1 MLEAV
6 WPPICGLSF
15 GGRGKLAP
23 SRTGETF
30 VCLPMTSAPT
40 VFVPRG
46 PRAVTAAAL
55 RSYKSPSTRRAQL
68 TSIGLGVAGWLGAA
82 HLVPTT
88 FHVKHPEHGLPAHLS
103 ETTGRPSY
111 TGVTLGPPRANRKPV
126 LHLLD
131 GRGTT
136 QGYAKVAVNGLT
148 ARRMAREEKSLRA
161 LEQRDLGMLSH
172 PDVISA
178 GMWHSHPYLLISPVP
193 TWSPRGIDP
202 QVRDSALRRLV
213 AAFDQTEDDLAS
225 AEWWRGLRTR
235 VEQLTATPLADRLI
249 ELSRATEERWGSHS
263 LHLGAAHGDWT
274 PWNMATRGQTTY
286 AWDWERF
293 GTGVPLGLDALH
305 YAFQSGVRLRG
316 LEPAAS
322 LALLQAEA
330 GDLVRANG
338 SPPTLGRMLVALYAL
353 DFAERF
359 VRHQQE
365 KAGAKK
371 GPIEAW
377 LLPALERVVH
387 GDRGR

>member
-15 GGRGKLAP
+15 GGRKVVP
-23 SRTGETF
+23 SQTGETYL
-30 VCLPMTSAPT
+30 CLPMTSAPT

-55 RSYKSPSTRRAQL
+55 RGYKSPSTRRAQL
-68 TSIGLGVAGWLGAA
+68 TSVGLGVAGWLGAA
-82 HLVPTT
+82 RLVPTT
-88 FHVKHPEHGLPAHLS
+88 FHVQHPEHGLPAHLS
-103 ETTGRPSY
+103 EATGRPSH

-161 LEQRDLGMLSH
+161 LERRELGTLSH
-172 PDVISA
+172 PNVISA
-178 GMWHSHPYLLISPVP
+178 GTWHSHPYLLISPVP

-202 QVRDSALRRLV
+202 QVRDAALRQLV
-213 AAFDQTEDDLAS
+213 AAFDRTEDDLAS
-225 AEWWRGLRTR
+225 ASWWTALRNR
-235 VEQLTATPLADRLI
+235 VQQLDATPLADRLV
-249 ELSRATEERWGSHS
+249 ELSRATEERWGSQG
-263 LHLGAAHGDWT
+263 LQLGAAHGDWT
-274 PWNMATRGQTTY
+274 PWNLATRGRTTF

-305 YAFQSGVRLRG
+305 YSFQSGVRLHG
-316 LEPAAS
+316 LKPAAS
-322 LALLQAEA
+322 LARLQADA
-330 GDLVRANG
+330 ADLVRDNG
-338 SPPTLGRMLVALYAL
+338 SPPTVGRMLVALYAL

-371 GPIEAW
+371 GPIEGW